1 MENKILEY
9 LETILICKQNL
20 SEIVKNLEKRTE
32 SVKNLEKRTE
42 IEMEFLEEIIFEI
55 KNNI

>member
-9 LETILICKQNL
+9 LETLLISKQNL
-20 SEIVKNLEKRTE
+20 SEIVKNLETRM
-32 SVKNLEKRTE
+32 E

>member
-9 LETILICKQNL
+9 LETLLISKQNL
-20 SEIVKNLEKRTE
+20 LEIVKNLEKRM
-32 SVKNLEKRTE
+32 E